1 MLISRS
7 LPKFWEGVGSR
18 PRGEELETQ
27 KDKGTRP
34 QFQET
39 WWWWWAET
47 VGCHSLAITTTPW
60 PAPIDCP
67 FPSAEFQKEAE
78 PEGKKKGKFKTMKVL
93 KLLGNKRDTK
103 SKCPGDR
110 S

>member
-1 MLISRS
+1 MAATPRRHC
-7 LPKFWEGVGSR
+7 R
-18 PRGEELETQ
+18 P
-27 KDKGTRP
+27 P
-34 QFQET
+34 
-39 WWWWWAET
+39 
-47 VGCHSLAITTTPW
+47 AITAVPW
-60 PAPIDCP
+60 PAPIDRP